1 MLQNISKEIFLKTL
15 KCPTLGWLMRS
26 GKIYKTPTL
35 GEKFRMEQGIEIGR
49 RARELYPDGILIEHT
64 DTASALIETKNLID
78 NPNILIIFEATFSID
93 NFVAKADI
101 LKRKSDDWHMIEV
114 KSDVKEKEEHID
126 DMAYTT
132 MVIERSG
139 LSVTD
144 VSLMLISKD
153 YRLGMK
159 DKELFAEIDYTDEV
173 KTRVNE
179 SYSSCERID
188 EITRQEEKP
197 ESNLI
202 FDCKKCELFK
212 DCVGQNIENHIFE
225 IPRLSKSKFE
235 KLVAQGIVCI
245 EDIPDE
251 FPLTD
256 NQVKVRDCVKE
267 KKTFVGNNLKDELES
282 IIWPAFYLD
291 FETVMTAIPLY
302 KDIPPYTKLPTQF
315 SIHKCSEPGRIIDHK
330 EYIADLKIDCRR
342 ELANKLIEGLESEGS
357 IIVYSGFEKAIIKKL
372 ASAYPELSI
381 KLVKLLDR
389 LVDLEA
395 IIRNNFHH
403 PDFHG
408 STSIKKTLPALVNDL
423 SYNDLDISNGD
434 TAMAVF
440 GFMALGKYDE
450 TELKQMQ
457 SKLLSYCKQDT
468 LATVKLH
475 EKLIGYV

>member
-1 MLQNISKEIFLKTL
+1 MLNVSKEVFLNAL
-15 KCPTLGWLMRS
+15 ICPTLGWLMRS
-26 GKIYKTPTL
+26 EEICKSPTL
-35 GEKFRMEQGIEIGR
+35 AERFRMKQGKEIHRIARSVFPEGKLVEHINLEIATEQTR
-49 RARELYPDGILIEHT
+49 
-64 DTASALIETKNLID
+64 NLMN
-78 NPNILIIFEATFSID
+78 NPHISIIFEATFLTD
-93 NFVAKADI
+93 RFVAKADI
-101 LKRKSDDWHMIEV
+101 LKRKSDGWHMIEV
-114 KSDVKEKEEHID
+114 KSDAKEKKEHID

-132 MVIERSG
+132 MVIERSDFNV
-139 LSVTD
+139 SD
-144 VSLMLISKD
+144 ISLMLISKD

-179 SYSSCERID
+179 FYSSCERID

-291 FETVMTAIPLY
+291 FETVMTAIPLFP
-302 KDIPPYTKLPTQF
+302 DVAPYTQIPTQY
-315 SIHKCSEPGRIIDHK
+315 SIHKCSKLGHIDNHYEYLAYPGKDWRAELAERLIN
-330 EYIADLKIDCRR
+330 DLKG
-342 ELANKLIEGLESEGS
+342 KGS
-357 IIVYSGFEKAIIKKL
+357 TIVYSNFEKKIINN
-372 ASAYPELSI
+372 
-381 KLVKLLDR
+381 LVKVFPDLADELNTLISR
-389 LVDLEA
+389 FVDLEA
-395 IIRNNFHH
+395 IMKKNFYE
-403 PDFHG
+403 PKFHG
-408 STSIKKTLPALVNDL
+408 STSIKKTLPALVPDM
-423 SYNDLDISNGD
+423 SYEGLEISDGD

-440 GFMALGKYDE
+440 AFMVKGKYE
-450 TELKQMQ
+450 KEEVEKLRK
-457 SKLLSYCKQDT
+457 KLLDYCKHDT

-475 EKLIGYV
+475 EKLMGYV